1 MTGRTR
7 VVSISGFVLAI
18 AAVAA
23 FQRAGAYR
31 PPDRALRVGTWPGP
45 PFEILRADGTVTGLG
60 PDVVNEAARRVGI
73 RLQWVSPKE
82 GPEVLLPNR
91 TLDLWGS
98 MSVTPRRRQ
107 LFHLTR
113 PWAESHFALVTL
125 AGETRAPETVIGV
138 INTPVPGFMIRQVRP
153 AATVKTYPSRAELFD
168 ALCRGEVLHIF
179 LDQRSFVAQS
189 MTRSE
194 ACRGA
199 AFAVEFLPNTRLEI
213 ATGASPGTEMHAE
226 AIRNEI
232 DRMAMDG
239 TLGRISAHYA
249 VGLGSTDWLLR
260 LSQAE
265 RRQELLW
272 VGIGFL
278 VFVSVVT
285 AWQVMRVRAARM
297 EAERANRAKTEFLAT
312 MSHEIRTP
320 MNGVLGLTNL
330 LLETSLDPDQRD
342 MGASIHSS
350 AEALMGILNDILDY
364 SKIESGGLTLEAV
377 PFDVTALTRQVVD
390 GFGGVAAE
398 KGLAVGTT
406 ADAAL
411 PATVIGDPGRV
422 RQILANLVGNAIKF
436 TERGHVRV
444 RWSVVSRDAATVGLI
459 AYVEDSGVGIP
470 SGKQSL
476 IFDRFRQ
483 ADPSTTRRFGGTG
496 LGLAISRLLVR
507 AMGGEIGV
515 ESAEGKGSTFWFSLR
530 LPVGAA
536 GVSSAPA
543 PVKLRPLG
551 FERPPVVLVVEDNAV
566 NRKVAERTLE
576 RLGCIVVMATNGR
589 EALDRMNG
597 TRFDMVFMDCLMP
610 EMDGYEATREIRRR
624 ELGGQRT
631 PVIAMTASVL
641 EEERYKCM
649 ESGMDDFLSK
659 PWRPEQLRE
668 VITRWYGGVGEALT
682 PLAGEAGPDDC
693 DKFAGE
699 VGGDR

>member
-1 MTGRTR
+1 
-7 VVSISGFVLAI
+7 VIILAI
-18 AAVAA
+18 AAVLA

-31 PPDRALRVGTWPGP
+31 PPDRVLRVGTWPGP

-98 MSVTPRRRQ
+98 MSVTPRRRD
-107 LFHLTR
+107 LFYLTR
-113 PWAESHFALVTL
+113 AWAESHFALVTL
-125 AGETRAPETVIGV
+125 AGDTRAPETVIGV
-138 INTPVPGFMIRQVRP
+138 INTPVPNFMIRQVRP
-153 AATVKTYPSRAELFD
+153 GATVKTYPNRSLLFD
-168 ALCRGEVLHIF
+168 ALCQGDVLHIF

-189 MTRSE
+189 MTRSQ

-213 ATGASPGTEMHAE
+213 ATGASPGNEIHAE
-226 AIRNEI
+226 AIRSEI

-260 LSQAE
+260 LSESE

-278 VFVSVVT
+278 VFVSLVT

-297 EAERANRAKTEFLAT
+297 EADRANRAKTEFLAT

-330 LLETSLDPDQRD
+330 LLETSLTADQRD
-342 MGASIHSS
+342 MGVSIHSS

-377 PFDVTALTRQVVD
+377 PFDPMALTRKVVD

-398 KGLAVGTT
+398 KGLELTVTG
-406 ADAAL
+406 DAEL
-411 PATVIGDPGRV
+411 PATVTGDPGRV

-436 TERGHVRV
+436 TERGYVRV
-444 RWSVVSRDAATVGLI
+444 RWSVVSRDASAVGLI

-470 SGKQSL
+470 AEKQEL

-496 LGLAISRLLVR
+496 LGLAISRLLVQ

-515 ESAEGKGSTFWFSLR
+515 ESGEGKGSVFWFSLL
-530 LPVGAA
+530 LPVGP
-536 GVSSAPA
+536 GSARPEPA
-543 PVKLRPLG
+543 PLPLRPLD
-551 FERPPVVLVVEDNAV
+551 FERAPVVLVVEDNAV

-576 RLGCIVVMATNGR
+576 RLGCVVVMAGNGV
-589 EALDRMNG
+589 EALERMAG
-597 TRFDMVFMDCLMP
+597 ARFDLVFMDCLMP

-624 ELGGQRT
+624 EAGAPRT

-659 PWRPEQLRE
+659 PWRPEQLRGM
-668 VITRWYGGVGEALT
+668 ISRWYGGTLAPLADESGPEQGNE
-682 PLAGEAGPDDC
+682 LAGETSGN
-693 DKFAGE
+693 
-699 VGGDR
+699 V

>member
-7 VVSISGFVLAI
+7 IVFAAMGLL
-18 AAVAA
+18 AVAA
-23 FQRAGAYR
+23 GVAILRPGAYR
-31 PPDRALRVGTWPGP
+31 PPDRVLRVGTWPGP
-45 PFEILRADGTVTGLG
+45 PFEIVRADGTVTGLG

-73 RLQWVSPKE
+73 RLEWVSPKD
-82 GPEVLLPNR
+82 GPEVMLPSR

-98 MSVTPRRRQ
+98 MSVTPRRRA
-107 LFHLTR
+107 LFYLTR
-113 PWAESHFALVTL
+113 PWAESHFALVSL
-125 AGETRAPETVIGV
+125 AGESRAPEMVIGV
-138 INTPVPGFMIRQVRP
+138 INTPVPNFMIRQVRP
-153 AATVKTYPSRAELFD
+153 EASVKPYPNRAQMFD
-168 ALCRGEVLHIF
+168 ALCLGDVKYIF

-189 MTRSE
+189 MSRSE

-213 ATGASPGTEMHAE
+213 ATGASPGNETHAE
-226 AIRNEI
+226 AIRTEI

-278 VFVSVVT
+278 VFLSAVT

-377 PFDVTALTRQVVD
+377 PFDVMTLTRQVVD

-398 KGLAVGTT
+398 KGLAVAMS
-406 ADAAL
+406 ADPAL

-444 RWSVVSRDAATVGLI
+444 RWSVVSRDAAAVGLI
-459 AYVEDSGVGIP
+459 AYVEDTGVGIP
-470 SGKQSL
+470 GGKQAL

-496 LGLAISRLLVR
+496 LGLAISRLLVQ

-515 ESAEGKGSTFWFSLR
+515 DSAEGKGSTFWFSLR

-536 GVSSAPA
+536 GVRTEPA
-543 PVKLRPLG
+543 PVKLLPLG

-576 RLGCIVVMATNGR
+576 RLGCVVVMATNGR
-589 EALDRMNG
+589 EALERMNG
-597 TRFDMVFMDCLMP
+597 TRFDLVFMDCLMP
-610 EMDGYEATREIRRR
+610 EMDGYDATREIRRR

-659 PWRPEQLRE
+659 PWRPEQLRG
-668 VITRWYGGVGEALT
+668 VITRWYRGVGESTL
-682 PLAGEAGPDDC
+682 LADETGPDDC